1 MHFLGQ
7 INLIDCRVR
16 FGFLSSFLF
25 LAPIYRNVQLTL
37 CASVHIVNG
46 TNGTLGNRYSVRN
59 NERIC
64 ALSLSLSLSPSV
76 CAHYKCA
83 VHGRLRWDTLISQLI
98 SFGPIWFRSEPTVCT
113 RRTHFTNE
121 GNQHL
126 DTTIVACVCVCVQWS
141 IGYSHHCVCV
151 CVCVFNSIYAFTY
164 E

>member
-1 MHFLGQ
+1 MGLMALWATD
-7 INLIDCRVR
+7 IRSAIM
-16 FGFLSSFLF
+16 
-25 LAPIYRNVQLTL
+25 
-37 CASVHIVNG
+37 SVYVP
-46 TNGTLGNRYSVRN
+46 
-59 NERIC
+59 
-64 ALSLSLSLSPSV
+64 SLSLSLSPSV

-151 CVCVFNSIYAFTY
+151 CVCVCSTQYTHSHMSEPIGSLFAELN
-164 E
+164 